1 VSEEF
6 SGPDIVNKVIISA
19 VGYDRRL
26 NNDNMELL
34 QQNLRKEL
42 RRHRCLLVLDD
53 VWNKDAEK
61 WDALRTLLGS
71 CGVGSAMVVTT
82 RDMEVASIMETRVT
96 FHLEQLSPEDSWT
109 LFSRRAFGAG
119 LRESPE
125 LVSIGKKIVSK
136 CHGLPLAVQNRR

>member
-82 RDMEVASIMETRVT
+82 RDMEVASIMGTRVT
-96 FHLEQLSPEDSWT
+96 FHLEQLSP
-109 LFSRRAFGAG
+109 
-119 LRESPE
+119 
-125 LVSIGKKIVSK
+125 
-136 CHGLPLAVQNRR
+136 